1 MTVVYNCA
9 KLTIMNGQNRSIIN
23 RLLTNWPKNAVAV
36 SSWLKKQGV
45 YRQLAGTYVKSGWI
59 ERIGKG
65 AFKRADEDI
74 YWSSGLYALQA
85 QLNMSV
91 HPAGKTA
98 LQLQGSA
105 HYLPA
110 NLKQTKI
117 VLFGSKNEKLPA
129 WFKNYKWEVSV
140 RYVMT
145 GLFGKD
151 VELGMTAYNFGN
163 YEIKISSSEKA
174 AMELCYDVP
183 TRESFDE
190 MDQIMSGL
198 TTLRP
203 SLVQEL
209 LEKCK
214 SVKTKRLFMY
224 LSEKHDHS
232 WVKKLNFG
240 KVDFGKGKRSLCSNG
255 HYDGKYK
262 IVVPI

>member
-1 MTVVYNCA
+1 
-9 KLTIMNGQNRSIIN
+9 MNGQNRSIIN
-23 RLLTNWPKNAVAV
+23 KLLSNWPKNTVAV
-36 SSWLKKQGV
+36 SSWLEGQGV
-45 YRQLAGTYVKSGWI
+45 YRQLAGTYVKSRWI

-65 AFKRADEDI
+65 AFKRAGETVD
-74 YWSSGLYALQA
+74 WSGGLYTLQS

-105 HYLPA
+105 HYLPG

-117 VLFGSKNEKLPA
+117 VLFGSENEKLPE
-129 WFKNYKWEVSV
+129 WFKNYRWDVSV

-151 VELGMTAYNFGN
+151 VELGLTTYNFGN
-163 YEIKISSSEKA
+163 YEVKISSVERA

-183 TRESFDE
+183 NRESFGE

-198 TTLRP
+198 MTLRP
-203 SLVQEL
+203 RLVQEL

-214 SVKTKRLFMY
+214 SVKTKRLFMH
-224 LSEKHDHS
+224 LAEKHDHS
-232 WVKKLNFG
+232 WLKKLDLKN
-240 KVDFGKGKRSLCSNG
+240 VDFGKGKRSLSSNNG
-255 HYDGKYK
+255 HYDSKYK
-262 IVVPI
+262 IVVPK